1 MYSVF
6 IQPFDQNRIKL
17 NSIISPKNILN
28 VAKGAE
34 LVRSNR
40 RSFFKKNDIWRQMYR

>member
-1 MYSVF
+1 MYRVS
-6 IQPFDQNRIKL
+6 IQPFDQNLIKL

-34 LVRSNR
+34 LVRSNG
-40 RSFFKKNDIWRQMYR
+40 RSFFKKDNILRQMYR